1 MGRMAQT
8 GGISQTQIIGAQ
20 EAMSLPLPGDL
31 CDLFQLNGAHGFL
44 TTYVILE
51 LVAGLSQARGKQGKW
66 NTIKDTEE
74 EEGGCGT
81 KISAMGKGQGGRGF
95 QKPPGF

>member
-1 MGRMAQT
+1 MAQT

-44 TTYVILE
+44 TADAILE
-51 LVAGLSQARGKQGKW
+51 PVEGLSQERGKQGEMEKHKE
-66 NTIKDTEE
+66 TRRRKQ
-74 EEGGCGT
+74 
-81 KISAMGKGQGGRGF
+81 AVAGQ
-95 QKPPGF
+95 